1 MQTIL
6 KVVKLDDVKAAKT
19 GNGHYQTIRVQQY
32 RLIPVGN
39 SVLQAV
45 TAVAGTR
52 VLWSERTK
60 KDGSGKVKGDLFYNS
75 LNVGDPISGEIVRF
89 NTTPYEID
97 GKTVTS
103 FSTVVFEGENALNV
117 ANSQLSS
124 HNACVVDEN
133 GVQTRDLTSKVTKVT
148 EDTPIP

>member
-6 KVVKLDDVKAAKT
+6 KIVKLDEVKPAKT
-19 GNGHYQTIRVQQY
+19 GNGHYQTIKVQQY

-52 VLWSERTK
+52 VLWSERQK
-60 KDGSGKVKGDLFYNS
+60 KDGKGVVKGDLFFNS
-75 LNVGDPISGEIVRF
+75 LNAGDPISGEVVKF

-124 HNACVVDEN
+124 HNACVIDEF
-133 GVQTRDLTSKVTKVT
+133 GVATRDLTTKTVTKIEEEVNS
-148 EDTPIP
+148 